1 MSALYIVILLVL
13 AAVVAVLAL
22 GIGNFGKGGSNSA
35 KRSNKLM
42 QYRILFQALAVI
54 LVLLFIFLSAR
65 GGGL

>member
-1 MSALYIVILLVL
+1 M
-13 AAVVAVLAL
+13 LAL

-65 GGGL
+65 SGGL